1 VSVQNQFAPNFR
13 SSEPELELCAELGIA
28 FLPWSPLGGIGSA
41 GDLGSRFAPFA
52 KVGEAHGVSPQ
63 QVCIAW
69 MLAKAPVVI
78 PIPGSSRPATIR
90 DSAAAVHLTLS
101 QDEIAELDAA

>member
-1 VSVQNQFAPNFR
+1 
-13 SSEPELELCAELGIA
+13 
-28 FLPWSPLGGIGSA
+28 
-41 GDLGSRFAPFA
+41 
-52 KVGEAHGVSPQ
+52 
-63 QVCIAW
+63 
-69 MLAKAPVVI
+69 VVI